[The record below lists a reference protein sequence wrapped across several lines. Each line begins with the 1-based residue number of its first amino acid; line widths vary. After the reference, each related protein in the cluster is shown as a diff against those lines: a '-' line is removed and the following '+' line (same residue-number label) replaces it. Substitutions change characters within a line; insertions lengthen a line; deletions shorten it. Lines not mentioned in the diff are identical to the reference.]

1 MFHSYNLF
9 TGGQSF
15 FQDNW
20 GCIPM
25 VNRAPWCPVT
35 LPAAANYHDNPAMGL
50 IGRQVGLAIWSEAR
64 TGCLFFFWCVC
75 ICPKPWDLPW
85 FYSETWGGCPNCG
98 VELGSQFWGTQFIGE
113 YTYIYIY
120 TYIYTYIYIY
130 IYIYTYI
137 YIYIYTYGTYVYTY
151 NYI

>member
-1 MFHSYNLF
+1 MFHSYIFF

-15 FQDNW
+15 FQDYW

-64 TGCLFFFWCVC
+64 TGCLFFFDVFVYVLNHGGIYPDFTVKHGEVVQIVGWNWV
-75 ICPKPWDLPW
+75 PK
-85 FYSETWGGCPNCG
+85 FGGHNS
-98 VELGSQFWGTQFIGE
+98 LGSTHTHIYIHMVHMYIHIIIYKYIQMHIHI
-113 YTYIYIY
+113 YIYIMYIYIY
-120 TYIYTYIYIY
+120 L
-130 IYIYTYI
+130 
-137 YIYIYTYGTYVYTY
+137 
-151 NYI
+151 